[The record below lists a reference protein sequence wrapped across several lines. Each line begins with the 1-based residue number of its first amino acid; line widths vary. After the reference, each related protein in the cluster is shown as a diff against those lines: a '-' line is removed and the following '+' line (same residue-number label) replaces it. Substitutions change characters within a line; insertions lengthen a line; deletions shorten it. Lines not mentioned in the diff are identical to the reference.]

1 MIALLLK
8 QRLFSSKVDKTKI
21 RMASKDCENI
31 VIILQVLRVDIACS
45 GSGWKIDDSIGKF
58 VAVLVCCTSSAMS
71 L

>member
-8 QRLFSSKVDKTKI
+8 QRLLASKVDKTKI

-31 VIILQVLRVDIACS
+31 VTILQVLSVDFACS
-45 GSGWKIDDSIGKF
+45 GSGWKIDNII
-58 VAVLVCCTSSAMS
+58 VYCCTSSAMS